1 MLKTIRKLFHD
12 WLTGPGNDNYELG
25 RFLWISSAI
34 SMNVFSGM
42 HLYMNGVFD
51 VLNFSLGA
59 GGLLA
64 AGGFGIS
71 QKDKGSAVA
80 RGKDSDTAAAN

>member
-1 MLKTIRKLFHD
+1 MRFLGKIVATIGKMLHD
-12 WLTGPGNDNYELG
+12 WLTGPSNKNFELG
-25 RFLWISSAI
+25 RFLWILFAI
-34 SMNVFSGM
+34 AMIGFSGM

-51 VLNFSLGA
+51 VLNFGLAS

-71 QKDKGSAVA
+71 QKDKG
-80 RGKDSDTAAAN
+80 AAESLAE